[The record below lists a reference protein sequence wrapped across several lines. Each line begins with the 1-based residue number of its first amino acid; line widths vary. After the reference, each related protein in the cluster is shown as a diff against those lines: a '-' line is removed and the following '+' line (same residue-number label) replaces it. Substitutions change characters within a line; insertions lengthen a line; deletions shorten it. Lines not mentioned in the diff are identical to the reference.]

1 MNESPRI
8 VTISNMAASVSVDLR
23 GGAIVDFHLQEGGVN
38 PLTFKREADNFQGH
52 FLCLGRWGPPSDGEK
67 AAGIVTHGEA
77 VAQLWDQQPSSKKNE
92 LRMEVI
98 TTLEG
103 LRADRLMTLD
113 KENAVFEVT
122 ESITNINPLGRLFNI
137 VQHPTLAAPFL
148 TNETIV
154 NCNADNGFNYMLNKK
169 PLDYAAQWPFG
180 IMEDMDTMNV
190 SKPDKAYSSVFSFT
204 IKKDAKFG
212 WITAYN
218 PENKLLIGYLWNR
231 DDYPWISLWQD
242 FDGDNIR
249 YRGLEFG
256 TTGMHK
262 SYKEII
268 EEGNHRVFGEDSYKY
283 IDAGETQSRSYLAF
297 IGKAPDGFISGGDVS
312 FDNNT
317 IMVTDIETGKQIT
330 IQTTLKADGIS
341 R

>member
-1 MNESPRI
+1 
-8 VTISNMAASVSVDLR
+8 
-23 GGAIVDFHLQEGGVN
+23 
-38 PLTFKREADNFQGH
+38 
-52 FLCLGRWGPPSDGEK
+52 
-67 AAGIVTHGEA
+67 
-77 VAQLWDQQPSSKKNE
+77 
-92 LRMEVI
+92 
-98 TTLEG
+98 
-103 LRADRLMTLD
+103 
-113 KENAVFEVT
+113 
-122 ESITNINPLGRLFNI
+122 
-137 VQHPTLAAPFL
+137 
-148 TNETIV
+148 
-154 NCNADNGFNYMLNKK
+154 MLNKK

-218 PENKLLIGYLWNR
+218 PENNLLIGYLWKR
-231 DDYPWISLWQD
+231 EDYPWISLWQD
-242 FDGDNIR
+242 FDEKGSIN

-283 IDAGETQSRSYLAF
+283 IDAGEKQSRSYLAF
-297 IGKAPDGFISGGDVS
+297 MGNTPAGFTGAGDVN
-312 FDNNT
+312 FENDK
-317 IMVTDIETGKQIT
+317 IIITDTTTGKQIT

-341 R
+341 K